1 MYKLLSAGW
10 GFLIWLG
17 ATGALRDAGQL
28 IFQREDQWIL
38 VVTFIATVPV
48 IALAT
53 YPIYGLLRLKG
64 SERVIAAALMAL
76 PGMLL
81 DTLSVLFFT
90 RAFPNIDPALDGV
103 FAAWLLWAYA
113 LTLITGFWPSRP
125 AVQKPA

>member
-1 MYKLLSAGW
+1 MYRYLSAAW
-10 GFLIWLG
+10 GFIIWLA
-17 ATGALRDAGQL
+17 ATGALRDAGHL
-28 IFQREDQWIL
+28 LFQNERQWVVI
-38 VVTFIATVPV
+38 VTFIATVPV

-53 YPIYGLLRLKG
+53 YPIYALLRLRG

-81 DTLSVLFFT
+81 DTLSVVFFA

-113 LTLITGFWPSRP
+113 LTLITGFWPS
-125 AVQKPA
+125 KPEARRAA